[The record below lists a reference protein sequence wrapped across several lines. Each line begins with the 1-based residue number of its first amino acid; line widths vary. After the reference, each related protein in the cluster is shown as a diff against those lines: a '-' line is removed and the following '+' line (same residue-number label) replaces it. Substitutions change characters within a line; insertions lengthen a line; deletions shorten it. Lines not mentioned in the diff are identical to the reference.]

1 MQEILD
7 QVLLETYL
15 NQYNIRSL
23 FDTPELPY
31 RLYTYEPGEM
41 MNILRPT
48 TEYLKFVVAGSFD
61 LYSVR
66 EDGVRNL
73 IRHFE
78 GFGFLGDLEFCGK
91 NAGTRYQEVIDQVYT
106 IELPLKSLRPVLMED
121 KRFLRFVLNN
131 LAEKLS
137 AAMPLKAEFPS
148 LADTLVYYLR
158 YECTDHRITSV
169 EDTDFRLNYS
179 RRQLQR
185 VLRELT
191 EQGVLLK
198 EGKGRYKLLD

>member
-23 FDTPELPY
+23 IDTPDIPY

-106 IELPLKSLRPVLMED
+106 IELPLKALRPVLMED

-158 YECTDHRITSV
+158 YECTDNRITSV
-169 EDTDFRLNYS
+169 EDTAFRLNYS

>member
-169 EDTDFRLNYS
+169 EDTAFRLNYS

>member
-23 FDTPELPY
+23 FDTPDIPY

-106 IELPLKSLRPVLMED
+106 IELPLKALRLVLMED
-121 KRFLRFVLNN
+121 KCFLRFVLNN

-158 YECTDHRITSV
+158 YECTDHKITSV
-169 EDTDFRLNYS
+169 EDTAFRLNYS

>member
-7 QVLLETYL
+7 QVLLEAYL

-106 IELPLKSLRPVLMED
+106 IELPLKALRPVLMED

-169 EDTDFRLNYS
+169 EDTAFRLNYS

-198 EGKGRYKLLD
+198 EGKGRYKLFD

>member
-23 FDTPELPY
+23 FDTPDIPY

-106 IELPLKSLRPVLMED
+106 IELPLKALRPVLMED

-158 YECTDHRITSV
+158 YECTDHKITSV
-169 EDTDFRLNYS
+169 EDTAFRLNYS

>member
-7 QVLLETYL
+7 HVLLETYL

-23 FDTPELPY
+23 FDTPDIPY

-169 EDTDFRLNYS
+169 EDTAFRLNYS

-191 EQGVLLK
+191 EQGVLLR

>member
-106 IELPLKSLRPVLMED
+106 IELPLKALRPVLMED

-169 EDTDFRLNYS
+169 EDTAFRLNYS

>member
-23 FDTPELPY
+23 FDTPDIPY

-106 IELPLKSLRPVLMED
+106 IELPLKALRPVLMED

-169 EDTDFRLNYS
+169 EDTAFRLNYS